1 MGKDTKIEWTEHTFN
16 IAWGCTKVSPACDH
30 CYAEAWSKRAGL
42 DVWGAD
48 APRRVMS
55 AEHWK
60 APLKW
65 NAAAAKAG
73 TIARVF
79 CSSMADVFE
88 DHPTL
93 KGERARLWPLIEATP
108 NLRWLLL
115 TKRPENV
122 WTMVPRA
129 WLDAWPANVVPGF
142 TAENQE
148 WFDKRAV
155 SAIDFAHTFGV
166 RWFVSYEPALG
177 PIDFMPGM
185 PGIAWLIMG
194 GESRSGGAAA
204 RPMMLSWV
212 RSARDQAVAAGVPF
226 FLKQKVEGGKKV
238 SLPMLDGR
246 QWSETP

>member
-1 MGKDTKIEWTEHTFN
+1 MGENSKIEWTEHTFN
-16 IAWGCTKVSPACDH
+16 IAWGCTKVSPACDR
-30 CYAEAWSKRAGL
+30 CYAEAWARRAGL
-42 DVWGAD
+42 AVWGKD

-55 AEHWK
+55 DKHWQ
-60 APLKW
+60 APVAW

-73 TIARVF
+73 KVARVF

-93 KGERARLWPLIEATP
+93 EGERARLWPLIKSTP
-108 NLRWLLL
+108 WLKWLLL
-115 TKRPENV
+115 TKRPENMR
-122 WTMVPRA
+122 TMVPPS
-129 WLDAWPANVVPGF
+129 WLEVWPENVLPGF

-155 SAIDFAHTFGV
+155 PAIDFAHTYGV

-177 PIDFMPGM
+177 PIDFLPGM
-185 PGIAWLIMG
+185 PGIAWLIVG
-194 GESRSGGAAA
+194 GESGTGA
-204 RPMMLSWV
+204 RPMSEAWV
-212 RSARDQAVAAGVPF
+212 RSARDQAIAAGVPF
-226 FLKQKVEGGKKV
+226 FLKQKIEGGKKV